1 MSSGKRIKASIIS
14 LVLVCAASA
23 YAAER
28 FSDPTRPPAVIRP
41 AAKAQ
46 AKDSAQRPLELQAIL
61 HAEGR
66 RVAIINGK
74 RVHENE
80 TIEAATIVEITKV
93 RVRMIREGQPIELS
107 LSNERIKK
115 TESSKTRNP
124 AREDATEGKS
134 K

>member
-1 MSSGKRIKASIIS
+1 MSNPKRITLSIIS
-14 LVLVCAASA
+14 LVVLCAASA

-28 FSDPTRPPAVIRP
+28 FSDPTRPPAAILP
-41 AAKAQ
+41 AAESKTAE
-46 AKDSAQRPLELQAIL
+46 SGPRPLELQAIL
-61 HAEGR
+61 HAAGR

-80 TIEAATIVEITKV
+80 MIEAATVVEITKA
-93 RVRMIREGQPIELS
+93 RVRMKRGGKPFELN
-107 LSNERIKK
+107 LSNDRIKK

-124 AREDATEGKS
+124 ARQDATEGKS

>member
-1 MSSGKRIKASIIS
+1 MSSGKRIKVSIIT
-14 LVLVCAASA
+14 LALMCAASA

-28 FSDPTRPPAVIRP
+28 FSDPTRPPASIQP

-46 AKDSAQRPLELQAIL
+46 AKDSAPRPLELQAIL
-61 HAEGR
+61 HAAGR

-80 TIEAATIVEITKV
+80 KIEAATIIEITKS
-93 RVRMIREGQPIELS
+93 RVRMVREGKSIELS
-107 LSNERIKK
+107 LSHERIKK
-115 TESSKTRNP
+115 TESSKTRNS
-124 AREDATEGKS
+124 ARDYATEGNS